1 MNVTCSDRD
10 STFEDGTPAQWAA
23 LESHAATCAACAEEV
38 RAWKS
43 LRVAAAEMRDY
54 SPSPALWSRIET
66 ALATNANAAP
76 ATTPSLGDRMSA
88 WFGFSLSWQLA
99 AVSAFAA
106 LLLVSGGLIYRH
118 QSLPTQPQQ
127 QQPVNSAHSTQDSLL
142 KTKALDAVEKAQT
155 AYVQAIDKLAADA
168 KPQLDKPETPLM
180 ANYREKLQVL
190 DSAIDDLRAQA
201 GQNPSNAHLRYQ
213 LLAMYQEKQKT
224 LEDVLEARR

>member
-23 LESHAATCAACAEEV
+23 LESHAATCPACAEEL
-38 RAWKS
+38 RAWKALS
-43 LRVAAAEMRDY
+43 IAAAELRDY

-66 ALATNANAAP
+66 ALATNAAP
-76 ATTPSLGDRMSA
+76 THAPSLRDQIST
-88 WFGFSLSWQLA
+88 WLGFSLSWQLA

-118 QSLPTQPQQ
+118 QILTPTQN
-127 QQPVNSAHSTQDSLL
+127 QPVNSAHSQQDSLL
-142 KTKALDAVEKAQT
+142 KTKALDDVEKAET

-168 KPQLDKPETPLM
+168 KPQLDNPETPLL

-190 DSAIDDLRAQA
+190 DSAIEDLRAQT
-201 GQNPSNAHLRYQ
+201 GLNPSNAHLRYQ
-213 LLAMYQEKQKT
+213 LLAMYQEKQRT
-224 LEDVLEARR
+224 LEEILETKR